1 MNNSLIKHL
10 INNQFLAALFIIACI
25 WFLIEIRGVLVILF
39 ISFIIMST
47 FSLFVDFLKNKGFPK
62 ILAVLIIYFVA
73 VLVVIML
80 IVPLVPFFTVQIQA
94 LLTNFPIYLDR
105 TAKILNIDVA
115 SMRNFL
121 PKDPD
126 FLGNNALIFT
136 GKIFTGIFSLLA
148 TFVLSFYLML
158 GKEKINK
165 AIASLF
171 PTRSENKVLSIIYQ
185 IEQKLGAWSRGQ
197 ILLSF
202 SIGLSTWVALS
213 LLSIPSALPLAF
225 IAGILEIV
233 PTVGPIISAIPAVII
248 ALTISPG
255 IAIAVVVL
263 YVIIQMLENNFL
275 VPKIMERT
283 VGLNPILVIAG
294 VMAGGKL
301 MGISGALLSVPFIA
315 VLVILLKNF
324 TAPKSNS

>member
-10 INNQFLAALFIIACI
+10 ANNQFLVALLVVACI
-25 WFLIEIRGVLVILF
+25 WFVIEIKEVLVILF

-47 FSLFVDFLKNKGFPK
+47 LSIFVDFLKNKGFPK
-62 ILAVLIIYFVA
+62 ILAVLITYFIT

-80 IVPLVPFFTVQIQA
+80 IVPLVPFFTVQIQV
-94 LLTNFPIYLDR
+94 LLMGFPTYLSQV
-105 TAKILNIDVA
+105 TKILNIDAA

-121 PKDPD
+121 PKDPN

-136 GKIFTGIFSLLA
+136 GKFFTGIFSLLA
-148 TFVLSFYLML
+148 IFVLSFYLTL

-165 AIASLF
+165 AIATLF
-171 PTRSENKVLSIIYQ
+171 PTRLENKVLSIIYQ

-202 SIGLSTWVALS
+202 SIGLCTWIALS
-213 LLSIPSALPLAF
+213 LLGIPSALPLAF

-233 PTVGPIISAIPAVII
+233 PTVGPIISAIPAIII

-255 IAIAVVVL
+255 IAIAVAIL
-263 YVIIQMLENNFL
+263 YVVIQMLENNFL
-275 VPKIMERT
+275 VPKIMERA

-301 MGISGALLSVPFIA
+301 MGILGAFLSVPFIA
-315 VLVILLKNF
+315 VLVILLRNL
-324 TAPKSNS
+324 TVPKSNH